1 MRRKLIYNYWLM
13 IIAWCMFLNRLT
25 LLAIILGLGACA
37 MLVTIDRRI
46 NYWRMCFVSVISY
59 VMISFLLIRSNI
71 PYFFSKVYIF
81 LAVICL
87 NLAFTNE
94 RLYLFKSKYLK
105 PFLLV
110 MLIGISVLSIIAYLL
125 PNSLYT
131 LFSKS
136 SLYMMICLI
145 FLPYIVC
152 LSYCLVY
159 KWLIKNIETKQE
171 FKYLK
176 IKSQSI

>member
-25 LLAIILGLGACA
+25 LLAILFGLAACA
-37 MLVTIDRRI
+37 MLAMIQRRI
-46 NYWRMCFVSVISY
+46 NYWRMSFVSVISY

-71 PYFFSKVYIF
+71 PYFFSELYIF
-81 LAVICL
+81 LAVVCL

-105 PFLLV
+105 PFLIV
-110 MLIGISVLSIIAYLL
+110 MLISISVLSIIAYLL
-125 PNSLYT
+125 PNDLYT

-136 SLYMMICLI
+136 SLYAMICLI
-145 FLPYIVC
+145 FLPYIVTVMYC
-152 LSYCLVY
+152 LSY
-159 KWLIKNIETKQE
+159 KWLLVH
-171 FKYLK
+171 LK
-176 IKSQSI
+176 LRKDINRLEIKSQNI